1 MDNAQPVR
9 FFKRGYPP
17 STRFAFFALL
27 SLVLLVVDV
36 RFRTLDAMRYGLSL
50 LVQPVQ
56 RALTLPFASLHDARE
71 YFYTQASL
79 IRHGEELQRLH
90 DHDRAQLLKL
100 QAVEAENQH
109 LRKLLEVKDHAGFR
123 SQLAEIVYAEKDVF
137 RRRIFLD
144 KGMQADVQAG
154 QVVMDDNGIVGQVT
168 RSYPLMSEVT
178 LITDK
183 DQAVP
188 VEVLRNG
195 LRTVLF
201 GSGDIS
207 HLTIRYTPVSS
218 DIQENDLL
226 MTSGID
232 GTYPPGIPVARV
244 TKIERDASY
253 PFARILCTPVA
264 GVDQHR
270 QLLILSGLAQLPP
283 MPEST
288 PDEPAIG
295 KRKARKP

>member
-17 STRFAFFALL
+17 FVRFAFFALL

-36 RFRTLDAMRYGLSL
+36 RFRTLDTVRYGLSL

-56 RALTLPFASLHDARE
+56 RVLSLPFASLHDARE
-71 YFYTQASL
+71 YFYTQSSL
-79 IRHGEELQRLH
+79 IRHSEELQRLH
-90 DHDRAQLLKL
+90 DNDRVQLMQL
-100 QAVEAENQH
+100 QAIEAENQQ
-109 LRKLLEVKDHAGFR
+109 LRKLLEIKNHVEFR
-123 SQLAEIVYAEKDVF
+123 SQLAEIIYDEKDVF

-144 KGMQADVQAG
+144 KGTQADVQAG

-168 RSYPLMSEVT
+168 RVYPLMSEVT
-178 LITDK
+178 LVTDK

-201 GSGDIS
+201 GFGDIN
-207 HLTIRYTPVSS
+207 HLAVRYTPVSA

-232 GTYPPGIPVARV
+232 GTYPPGLPVARV
-244 TKIERDASY
+244 TKIERDATY

-270 QLLILSGLAQLPP
+270 QLLILSGQAKLPP
-283 MPEST
+283 APEPAS
-288 PDEPAIG
+288 DEPALG
-295 KRKARKP
+295 KRKVKKP

>member
-17 STRFAFFALL
+17 FVRFALFALL

-36 RFRTLDAMRYGLSL
+36 RFRTLDTVRYGLSL

-56 RALTLPFASLHDARE
+56 RVLSLPFASLHDARE
-71 YFYTQASL
+71 YFYTQSSL
-79 IRHGEELQRLH
+79 IRHSEELQRLH
-90 DHDRAQLLKL
+90 DNDRVQLMQL
-100 QAVEAENQH
+100 QAIEAENQQ
-109 LRKLLEVKDHAGFR
+109 LRKLLEIKNHVEFR
-123 SQLAEIVYAEKDVF
+123 SQLAEIIYAEKDVF

-144 KGMQADVQAG
+144 KGTQADVQAG

-168 RSYPLMSEVT
+168 RVYPLMSEVT
-178 LITDK
+178 LVTDK

-201 GSGDIS
+201 GFGDIN
-207 HLTIRYTPVSS
+207 HLAVRYTPVSA

-232 GTYPPGIPVARV
+232 GTYPPGLPVARV
-244 TKIERDASY
+244 TKIERDATY

-270 QLLILSGLAQLPP
+270 QLLILSGQAKLPP
-283 MPEST
+283 APEPTS
-288 PDEPAIG
+288 DEPALG
-295 KRKARKP
+295 KRKVKKP

>member
-36 RFRTLDAMRYGLSL
+36 RFRTLDAVRYGLSL

-56 RALTLPFASLHDARE
+56 RVLTLPFSSLHDARE

-79 IRHGEELQRLH
+79 IRHSEGLQRLH
-90 DHDRAQLLKL
+90 DSDRIQLLKL
-100 QAVEAENQH
+100 QAVQAENQR
-109 LRKLLEVKDHAGFR
+109 LRKLLDVKEHVEFS
-123 SQLAEIVYAEKDVF
+123 SQLAEIIYAEKDVF

-144 KGMQADVQAG
+144 KGTQADVQAG

-168 RSYPLMSEVT
+168 RAYPLMSEVT
-178 LITDK
+178 LVTDK

-201 GSGDIS
+201 GFGDIN
-207 HLTIRYTPVSS
+207 HLAVRYTPVSA

-232 GTYPPGIPVARV
+232 GTYPPGLPVARV
-244 TKIERDASY
+244 TKIERDATY

-270 QLLILSGLAQLPP
+270 QLLILSVQAKLPP
-283 MPEST
+283 PPEPAT
-288 PDEPAIG
+288 DEPVIG
-295 KRKARKP
+295 KRKANKP

>member
-36 RFRTLDAMRYGLSL
+36 RFRTLDAVRYGLSL

-56 RALTLPFASLHDARE
+56 RVLTLPFASLHDARE

-79 IRHGEELQRLH
+79 IRHSEGLQRLH
-90 DHDRAQLLKL
+90 DSDRVQQLKL
-100 QAVEAENQH
+100 QAVQAENQQ
-109 LRKLLEVKDHAGFR
+109 LRKLLDVKQHVEFS
-123 SQLAEIVYAEKDVF
+123 SQLAEIIYAEKDVF

-144 KGMQADVQAG
+144 KGTQADVQAG

-168 RSYPLMSEVT
+168 RAYPLMSEVT
-178 LITDK
+178 LVTDK

-201 GSGDIS
+201 GFGDIN
-207 HLTIRYTPVSS
+207 HLAVRYTPVSA

-232 GTYPPGIPVARV
+232 GTYPPGLPVARV
-244 TKIERDASY
+244 TKIERDATY

-270 QLLILSGLAQLPP
+270 QLLILSGQAKLPP
-283 MPEST
+283 PPEPAT
-288 PDEPAIG
+288 DEPVIG
-295 KRKARKP
+295 KRKAKKP

>member
-36 RFRTLDAMRYGLSL
+36 RFRTLDAVRYGLSL

-56 RALTLPFASLHDARE
+56 RVLTLPFASLHDARE

-79 IRHGEELQRLH
+79 IRHSEGLQRLH
-90 DHDRAQLLKL
+90 DSDRIQLLKL
-100 QAVEAENQH
+100 QAVQAENKQ
-109 LRKLLEVKDHAGFR
+109 LRKLLDVKEHVEFS
-123 SQLAEIVYAEKDVF
+123 SQLAEIIYAEKDVF

-144 KGMQADVQAG
+144 KGTQADVQAG

-168 RSYPLMSEVT
+168 RAYPLMSEVT
-178 LITDK
+178 LVTDK

-201 GSGDIS
+201 GFGDIN
-207 HLTIRYTPVSS
+207 HLAVRYTPVSA

-232 GTYPPGIPVARV
+232 GTYPPGLPVARV
-244 TKIERDASY
+244 TKIERDATY

-270 QLLILSGLAQLPP
+270 QLLILSGQAKLPP
-283 MPEST
+283 PPEPAT
-288 PDEPAIG
+288 DEPVIG
-295 KRKARKP
+295 KRKAKKP